1 MDFNNNSVPLDYPS
15 TPHLNEAMQ
24 NKEEKKFQ
32 SFWENQMITLELD
45 KEFKSQLALTRIRKT
60 MKDDADM
67 VSAESQLLMAKAC
80 ELLIQELTFRAW
92 LNTEERKRITVKPI
106 DVSKAIM
113 ETDPFDDFF
122 MDVVSQYCA
131 SCVKVENVE
140 NLTVANQHEN
150 IVQPADIPKAI
161 IENGNELDYE
171 NVEKFLYG
179 DQAFF
184 PAAVDFIENDQME
197 IDQEFVQ
204 PFMMQPPF
212 MPSDQFSFNYQPNY
226 VKKIKSL
233 NVSLASANSASRS
246 NIIGW
251 AEKLYGQSICA
262 VIAGVKNLL
271 SSDRQLALAR
281 TVEALIEGRP
291 NPEIDIYLAFDP
303 RAPKSG

>member
-1 MDFNNNSVPLDYPS
+1 MDFNNNSVPLDFPS

-32 SFWENQMITLELD
+32 SFWEKQMITLELD

-92 LNTEERKRITVKPI
+92 LNTEERNRITVKPI
-106 DVSKAIM
+106 DVAKAIM

-161 IENGNELDYE
+161 IEN
-171 NVEKFLYG
+171 
-179 DQAFF
+179 
-184 PAAVDFIENDQME
+184 DQME

-212 MPSDQFSFNYQPNY
+212 MPSDQFSFNYYQPN
-226 VKKIKSL
+226 V
-233 NVSLASANSASRS
+233 R
-246 NIIGW
+246 GT
-251 AEKLYGQSICA
+251 
-262 VIAGVKNLL
+262 LL
-271 SSDRQLALAR
+271 
-281 TVEALIEGRP
+281 V
-291 NPEIDIYLAFDP
+291 N
-303 RAPKSG
+303 